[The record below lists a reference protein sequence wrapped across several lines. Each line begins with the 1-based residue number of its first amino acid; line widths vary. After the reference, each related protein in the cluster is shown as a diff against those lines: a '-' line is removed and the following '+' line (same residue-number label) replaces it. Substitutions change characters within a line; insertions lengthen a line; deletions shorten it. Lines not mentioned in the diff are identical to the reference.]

1 MDEDYYAILGV
12 SRSASAAEIQK
23 AYRNLARKNHPDTNP
38 DDTSLKEKFQKIQ
51 RAYEILN
58 DPKKRDLYD
67 RYGSSFD
74 SMGAGGPG
82 GQGGGGGGQQYTWSA
97 SGPGGFDDLDLSQ
110 FFGEKYGQ
118 AGGGFA
124 EMFKQFRPGGS
135 ESSSESSG
143 GPFAGASVRR
153 GQDIVAEVTIS
164 FNTAVTGGQVELSLQ
179 RRSGKA
185 ETIRVKIPKGIED
198 GKRIRLRGQG
208 EAGPKRGTPGDILL
222 TVRVATH
229 PFYSRRGLHLDVKV
243 PVTLA
248 EAALGAKI
256 DLPTPQGTVQ
266 LTVPPAT
273 SSGAKLRLKGLGIQR
288 GDEPP
293 GDLFAEIMIV
303 LPKPLD
309 AESQRL
315 VKEFDARQR
324 MNPRQELTW

>member
-38 DDTSLKEKFQKIQ
+38 DDASLKEKFQKVQ

-58 DPKKRDLYD
+58 DPKKRELYD

-74 SMGAGGPG
+74 SMGPGGPG
-82 GQGGGGGGQQYTWSA
+82 GGPQYTWST
-97 SGPGGFDDLDLSQ
+97 SGPGGFEDLDLSQ
-110 FFGEKYGQ
+110 FFGEKYG
-118 AGGGFA
+118 AGTGGGFA
-124 EMFKQFRPGGS
+124 EMFKQFRPGGG
-135 ESSSESSG
+135 EPGGREPGG
-143 GPFAGASVRR
+143 GPFSGASSRR
-153 GQDIVAEVTIS
+153 GQDIAAEVTIP

-179 RRSGKA
+179 RRSGKT
-185 ETIRVKIPKGIED
+185 ETIRVKIPSGIED

-208 EAGPKRGTPGDILL
+208 EAAGKRGTPGDILL
-222 TVRVATH
+222 LVHVAPH
-229 PFYSRRGLHLDVKV
+229 PSYSRRGLHLDVKV

-256 DLPTPQGTVQ
+256 DVPTPKGTVQ

-288 GDEPP
+288 GNEPP
-293 GDLFAEIMIV
+293 GDLFAEILIV

-315 VKEFDARQR
+315 VKELDARQR
-324 MNPRQELTW
+324 LNPRQELTW